1 MCGGRIEGTTHG
13 SINSPGYPGN
23 YPLERDCEWTVVA
36 PLGKRIQFHFAALRI
51 ESHQNCSFDYVEV
64 WDGTRR
70 ASTNYLLAR
79 FCNSTT
85 PAPVTS
91 SGHIASVVFHSDD
104 SVSDQGFH
112 ITWAA
117 APGE

>member
-1 MCGGRIEGTTHG
+1 MIFEIDILQNSENGPKNAAKNRPKTKM
-13 SINSPGYPGN
+13 SIA
-23 YPLERDCEWTVVA
+23 V
-36 PLGKRIQFHFAALRI
+36 QFHFAALRI

-91 SGHIASVVFHSDD
+91 SGHISTVVFHSDD
-104 SVSDQGFH
+104 SVSDLGFH